1 MTHVV
6 VSYLPKMAA
15 CELLKV
21 VYCLSL
27 LGHFPA
33 TPLEQLLQQET
44 LEEISARGQ
53 ALSA

>member
-15 CELLKV
+15 SELLKV
-21 VYCLSL
+21 VYCLCL

-33 TPLEQLLQQET
+33 APLEQLLQQET

-53 ALSA
+53 TLSA